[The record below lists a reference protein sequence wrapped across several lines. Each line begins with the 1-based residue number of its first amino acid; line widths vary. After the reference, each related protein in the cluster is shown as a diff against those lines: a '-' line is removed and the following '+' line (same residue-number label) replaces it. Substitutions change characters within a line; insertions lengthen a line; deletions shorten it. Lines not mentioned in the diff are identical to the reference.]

1 MSSSQK
7 MIKTQFCEG
16 SSNLIDIDNLESQ
29 ANATKKIKKYAKK
42 IEKLLEEL

>member
-1 MSSSQK
+1 